1 MLKSH
6 ILLEDAPTQHPP
18 APPSKGDD
26 DPRPAPDEKCVARPP
41 ESLPAYGGL
50 ARLWWACPPMVGL
63 PACGGLAR
71 LWWACPPTPGGA
83 RTNPLRITA
92 SYAKLTPPGETEA
105 GNPGEE
111 SIAPTGTFRSAER
124 RAKGYFGQACPPVE
138 GLSASGGLI
147 RP

>member
-63 PACGGLAR
+63 PAYGGLAR
-71 LWWACPPTPGGA
+71 LWWACPPVVGLP
-83 RTNPLRITA
+83 
-92 SYAKLTPPGETEA
+92 
-105 GNPGEE
+105 
-111 SIAPTGTFRSAER
+111 
-124 RAKGYFGQACPPVE
+124 AC
-138 GLSASGGLI
+138 GGLA
-147 RP
+147 RPRREVLEQIPCVLQQAMPN